1 MYLKGKSLNIDIMKA
16 LKSIQLVLIIISSIC
31 LNAQDYP
38 FEVSV
43 KGSGQAILLFPGFTC
58 TGAVWEDA
66 VTELS
71 KNYECHVFTFAGF
84 GDVTAIEK
92 PWFPKIKIGVE
103 AYVKEQ
109 NLENPII
116 VGHSLGGTLGLWLAS
131 EAEHPFSK
139 LIVIDALPSTG
150 ALMMP
155 DFNSEAVVYENPWNN
170 QLLAM
175 DDASFDAM
183 ASQMAAG
190 MSMNKE
196 KHELIKDWMVQADR
210 ETYVYGYTD
219 LLKLDLR
226 EDIAKI
232 TIPVTILA
240 AAQPYGLETASSTYT
255 KQYKNLEKYEIEF
268 AADAA
273 HFIMFDSPVWFQE
286 KLTASLEN

>member
-1 MYLKGKSLNIDIMKA
+1 MYLKGKSLNIDIMKV
-16 LKSIQLVLIIISSIC
+16 LKSIQLVLIISISIC
-31 LNAQDYP
+31 VNAQTHP
-38 FEVSV
+38 FEVQV

-58 TGAVWEDA
+58 TGDVWED
-66 VTELS
+66 TIIELS

-84 GDVTAIEK
+84 GAVAPIEK

-116 VGHSLGGTLGLWLAS
+116 VGHSFGGALGLWMAT
-131 EAEHPFSK
+131 EAEHQFSQ
-139 LIVIDALPSTG
+139 LIVVDALPSTG

-155 DFNSEAVVYENPWNN
+155 DFKSEAIVYDNPWNN

-175 DDASFDAM
+175 DDASFETM

-196 KHELIKDWMVQADR
+196 KHEQIKDWIVQADR
-210 ETYVYGYTD
+210 QTYVYGYTD

-226 EDIAKI
+226 AEIGKI
-232 TIPVTILA
+232 NIPVTILA
-240 AAQPYGLETASSTYT
+240 AAQPYGLEMAKSTYS
-255 KQYKNLEKYEIEF
+255 KQYKNLKNYKIEF

-273 HFIMFDSPVWFQE
+273 HFIMFDNPEWFQE
-286 KLTASLEN
+286 KLIASLKN